1 MGELVSVV
9 IPTYKRSLM
18 LERAL
23 RSVLSQDYDPFEVVV
38 VDDNGLGSPDSE
50 FVTEVVSSIKD
61 DRVRVVRNKSNLGG
75 SEARNEGIRASH
87 GEFVAFLDDDDA
99 YEKGKLSISMNRFN
113 YDEDKKIAVVY
124 GWATSVYDDGAT
136 FVNDGVYEGCCIDK
150 LLETRCIAATSQW
163 VCRRSA
169 LLEVGGFTET
179 PAKQDSILMLKLLSA
194 GYEVACIKQSLSL
207 YFEHSGGRISG
218 TRKTIEGERL
228 LQEMG
233 REVYSRFDGETI
245 ERIEYAYEARLSV
258 LYFAIGNIK
267 AFRSHAA
274 RARSY
279 GCASMFNDVYVP
291 VARLV
296 KASATKRIKRS

>member
-9 IPTYKRSLM
+9 IPTFKRSVM

-23 RSVLSQDYDPFEVVV
+23 RSVLSQDYGSFEVIV
-38 VDDNGLGSPDSE
+38 VDDNGSESSDSE
-50 FVTEVVSSIKD
+50 FVTGVVASIGD
-61 DRVRVVRNKSNLGG
+61 DRVRVVRNKENLGG
-75 SEARNEGIRASH
+75 AEARNEGIRASC

-99 YEKGKLSISMNRFN
+99 YEQGKLSISMRPFGE
-113 YDEDKKIAVVY
+113 DEDARIAVVY
-124 GWATSVYDDGAT
+124 GWATSVYDDGTT

-163 VCRRSA
+163 VCRKSA
-169 LLEVGGFTET
+169 LLKVGGFTKT

-194 GYEVACIKQSLSL
+194 GYEVACIRQSLSL
-207 YFEHSGGRISG
+207 YYEHSGGRISG
-218 TRKTIEGERL
+218 THKTIEGERL

-233 REVYSRFDGETI
+233 RKVYDRLDDETI

-258 LYFAIGNIK
+258 LYFEDGNYEE
-267 AFRSHAA
+267 FRKHAS

-279 GCASMFNDVYVP
+279 VHASMFNDVYVP
-291 VARLV
+291 VIRLA
-296 KASATKRIKRS
+296 KAKVAKKFTR